1 MVHDIENWLSKS
13 DFALFDRLVGTVS
26 IHKMQFWTKIYRI
39 SKTWQ
44 PKLPVGLQVQIGQF
58 GRAEKGVGINFGNS
72 IVGQVQPSKGGHLRH
87 CSGHNFQIKAI
98 VNGQGMEPL
107 VGAVEGILLNIA
119 KLRWLDGKV
128 VDTT

>member
-1 MVHDIENWLSKS
+1 MTLKIDFQSQILHFLTGGHCLYSQNAILDKNLSN
-13 DFALFDRLVGTVS
+13 FE
-26 IHKMQFWTKIYRI
+26 
-39 SKTWQ
+39 TWQ

-107 VGAVEGILLNIA
+107 VGAVEGVLFNIA
-119 KLRWLDGKV
+119 EFRWLDGKV